1 MKTNLLKMIIALAIL
16 FGFIIGLCAGIEIGE
31 RKAFEKLGI
40 MFEGST
46 INVNFNE
53 TYIMDRTE
61 EIVNE
66 TTKYLIEEF
75 TREEKAKILGE
86 ELNKNCIKDYTGRT
100 C

>member
-1 MKTNLLKMIIALAIL
+1 MKTNLLIMILALSIM
-16 FGFIIGLCAGIEIGE
+16 FGFIIGLCVGIEIGE

-61 EIVNE
+61 KIINE
-66 TTKYLIEEF
+66 TTKYIVS
-75 TREEKAKILGE
+75 
-86 ELNKNCIKDYTGRT
+86 ELNKTYEDTRI
-100 C
+100 